1 VTRQSTLAFWW
12 QEYRGA
18 IVAILLA
25 GWLSVAT
32 ITVLFLGI
40 TAGEPPC
47 LLTGTIG
54 SEPMDPQAREV
65 FCTQLRG
72 ATRAEWAAS
81 LTRLQRLTQE
91 PQVWILWY
99 VIPVLVIGA
108 GVLLF
113 DRLAAPR
120 PTDAPAA

>member
-1 VTRQSTLAFWW
+1 MTRQGTLAFWW

-18 IVAILLA
+18 PVALVLCS
-25 GWLSVAT
+25 WLSVAT

-47 LLTGTIG
+47 LPTGTIG

-72 ATRAEWAAS
+72 ATRAEWLAS
-81 LTRLQRLTQE
+81 LTLLQRLTQE